1 AESLNSQGW
10 GVPRSGPLAVR
21 HAHPAGV
28 AGRGAAQRA
37 RPRRARGVALLAPPG
52 ADELADTFRVRPDE
66 VEPIDARTCLIRTA
80 ADSLEWTALRIAHLG
95 LDFEVREPPEM
106 RELLRDLGAKL
117 ARAAGNN

>member
-1 AESLNSQGW
+1 CGPP
-10 GVPRSGPLAVR
+10 PRP
-21 HAHPAGV
+21 
-28 AGRGAAQRA
+28 
-37 RPRRARGVALLAPPG
+37 RPRRAGGVGPRPDAG
-52 ADELADTFRVRPDE
+52 AHELADTFRVRPDE